1 MDVSAF
7 GVSPEFAAA
16 FVQVVLIDLT
26 LAGDNAVVIGLAAA
40 GVPREKRGTAIA
52 VGILAATVL
61 RIIFALLTTTLLS
74 IVGLLLA
81 GGVLLLWVSW
91 KMWRE
96 LARPQHM
103 DRGADVLEGE
113 RPSGAAPAPKTL
125 RAAIVQIVIADISMS
140 LDNVLAVAG
149 AAHEHPSVLI
159 FGLALSIMLMGF
171 AATFIARLL
180 ERHRWIA
187 YVGLAIIFIVAVEM
201 IWRGGT
207 EVWTKSGA
215 EITENGLEFDNSRDS
230 PPGH

>member
-1 MDVSAF
+1 MDLSAF
-7 GVSPEFAAA
+7 GVSPEFATA
-16 FVQVVLIDLT
+16 FFQVVLIDLT

-40 GVPREKRGTAIA
+40 GVPREKRGIAIA
-52 VGILAATVL
+52 FGILAATVL
-61 RIIFALLTTTLLS
+61 RIVFALLTTTLLS

-81 GGVLLLWVSW
+81 GGILLLWVCW

-113 RPSGAAPAPKTL
+113 KPSGAAPTQKSL
-125 RAAIVQIVIADISMS
+125 RAAIIQIVIADISMS

-149 AAHEHPSVLI
+149 AAHEHPSVLV
-159 FGLALSIMLMGF
+159 FGLALSVMLMGF

-187 YVGLAIIFIVAVEM
+187 YVGLAIILIVAVEM
-201 IWRGGT
+201 IWRGGQ
-207 EVWTKSGA
+207 EVWIASGA
-215 EITENGLEFDNSRDS
+215 EITSNGVEFA
-230 PPGH
+230 PPR